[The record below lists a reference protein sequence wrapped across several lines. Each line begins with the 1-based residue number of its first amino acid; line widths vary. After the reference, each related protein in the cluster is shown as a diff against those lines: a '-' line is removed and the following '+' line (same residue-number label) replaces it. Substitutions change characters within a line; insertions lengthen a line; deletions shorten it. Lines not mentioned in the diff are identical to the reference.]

1 MLIQLNQ
8 NKFILFL
15 LVLNSKELGVKE
27 YNLDSKYISTD
38 SQFVSVKYK
47 IVSSSIAGDVKMSFL
62 NREIL
67 KLSFV
72 PDSKI
77 SSKNVEL
84 ILNYDEMSLSFFD
97 GSKNNIIRL
106 RKEYNSE
113 EEYRKTLEIFDKNK
127 ILLKVLL
134 SSSDDMLGNINF
146 RGIKRKGSK
155 TNTIEKDSFM
165 SSNYCPQGGNYQT
178 ETVFASTQSL
188 GTTQSSYN
196 LQFSCNNS
204 SYYWVPNY
212 HLKRL
217 YVYL

>member
-1 MLIQLNQ
+1 
-8 NKFILFL
+8 
-15 LVLNSKELGVKE
+15 
-27 YNLDSKYISTD
+27 
-38 SQFVSVKYK
+38 
-47 IVSSSIAGDVKMSFL
+47 MSFL

-84 ILNYDEMSLSFFD
+84 ILNYVEMSLSFFD

-165 SSNYCPQGGNYQT
+165 SSNYCPQGGKYHT

-204 SYYWVPNY
+204 SCYCVPNY

>member
-1 MLIQLNQ
+1 MKGLLYLLFASILILS
-8 NKFILFL
+8 L
-15 LVLNSKELGVKE
+15 LLQCNDADSFKPKQVHLVSVSDNSRGLGVKE

-38 SQFVSVKYK
+38 SQFVNVKYK

-62 NREIL
+62 NSEIL

-97 GSKNNIIRL
+97 GSKNNILRL
-106 RKEYNSE
+106 RKEYNIK
-113 EEYRKTLEIFDKNK
+113 EEYRKTLEIFVKNK

-146 RGIKRKGSK
+146 SGTKRKGSK

-165 SSNYCPQGGNYQT
+165 SLNYCPQGGNYHT
-178 ETVFASTQSL
+178 ETVLSSTRSL
-188 GTTQSSYN
+188 GTTQSSNN
-196 LQFSCNNS
+196 L
-204 SYYWVPNY
+204 
-212 HLKRL
+212 
-217 YVYL
+217 